1 MDTTRLKDYFTG
13 LQSRIVSELE
23 AFDGQSFRT
32 DSWDRPEGGGG
43 LSRLIEDLRVLSL
56 ADSGHLNLHLER
68 SDLAAEI
75 LRIASLLEPELVA
88 AGFRLRLRLEAAPVL
103 CDVTRIRQIV
113 MALLDNVRRYAQP
126 GEITISCRLG
136 GIGSS
141 KQILIA
147 HVVKTDFL
155 PGCQCGGIVLNLI
168 RLIGYRTMLPGVR
181 LSLFGLKPCIQRHT
195 G

>member
-1 MDTTRLKDYFTG
+1 MQPPVEG
-13 LQSRIVSELE
+13 IVSQPTLFCLLKP
-23 AFDGQSFRT
+23 A
-32 DSWDRPEGGGG
+32 
-43 LSRLIEDLRVLSL
+43 
-56 ADSGHLNLHLER
+56 
-68 SDLAAEI
+68 
-75 LRIASLLEPELVA
+75 IAS
-88 AGFRLRLRLEAAPVL
+88 R
-103 CDVTRIRQIV
+103 
-113 MALLDNVRRYAQP
+113 
-126 GEITISCRLG
+126 TISCRLG

-155 PGCQCGGIVLNLI
+155 PGRQCGGVVLNLI